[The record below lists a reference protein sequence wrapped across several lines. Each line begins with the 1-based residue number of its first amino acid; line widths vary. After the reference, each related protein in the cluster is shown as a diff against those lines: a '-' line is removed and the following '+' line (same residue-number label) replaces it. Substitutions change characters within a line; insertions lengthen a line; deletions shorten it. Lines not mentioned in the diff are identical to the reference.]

1 MEFSSCVTQLE
12 QMEKMKGKNMKKPL
26 VVVAIGQA
34 HYKRMFSQNA
44 WDALDKFA
52 SVVHHPGQEP
62 TTKEEL
68 MSLLTDADAV
78 ITSWGVAQLD
88 ADVIAAAPHLKAM
101 AHMGSS
107 VKRFVSD
114 AFWER
119 GMHLTSAGITL
130 ARDVAETT
138 LGLMI
143 VGQKRIFPLGQ
154 HVREGGWRDSPAWD
168 KWFSRELFR
177 KQVGII
183 GASNVGRHVIELLKP
198 FDAKILLYDPFVS
211 EEEAAKLGAEKLEL
225 DELLQRA
232 DVVSLHAPANAKTYQ
247 MLNAEKLAMMK
258 DDALLINTA
267 RGTLIEEPALIEE
280 LQKGRFF
287 AFLDVTDPEPPAA
300 DSPLRTL
307 DNVIVSPHIAGCI
320 ENCNR
325 MGELAVEELRRF
337 FAGEEAIYKI
347 TPDLFER
354 IS

>member
-1 MEFSSCVTQLE
+1 MT
-12 QMEKMKGKNMKKPL
+12 KPT
-26 VVVAIGQA
+26 VVIAIGQE
-34 HYKRMFSQNA
+34 HYARMFSQA
-44 WDALDKFA
+44 AFDALAEFA
-52 SVVHHPGQEP
+52 NVVHHEGQEP

-68 MSLLTDADAV
+68 IALVPETDAV
-78 ITSWGVAQLD
+78 ITSWGVATLD
-88 ADVIAAAPHLKAM
+88 ADVMAAAPKLKAM

-143 VGQKRIFPLGQ
+143 VGQKRIWPLGQ

-177 KQVGII
+177 KEVGII
-183 GASNVGRHVIELLKP
+183 GASNVGRYVIELLKP
-198 FDAKILLYDPFVS
+198 FDAKVLLYDPFVS
-211 EEEAAKLGAEKLEL
+211 EEEAKGLGVEKMEL
-225 DELLQRA
+225 DELLRRS
-232 DVVSLHAPANAKTYQ
+232 DVVSLHAPANEHTYQ
-247 MLNAEKLAMMK
+247 MLNAEGLASMK
-258 DDALLINTA
+258 DEALIVNTG
-267 RGTLIEEPALIEE
+267 RGTLIDEPALIKE

-287 AFLDVTDPEPPAA
+287 AFLDVTDPEPPAT

-307 DNVIVSPHIAGCI
+307 DNVVVTPHIAGCI

-337 FAGEEAIYKI
+337 FAEEEAVYKI
-347 TPDLFER
+347 TPELFER

>member
-1 MEFSSCVTQLE
+1 MT
-12 QMEKMKGKNMKKPL
+12 KPI
-26 VVVAIGQA
+26 VVIAIGKS
-34 HYKRMFSQNA
+34 HYPRMFSQQ
-44 WDALDKFA
+44 ALDNLAAFA
-52 SVVHHPGQEP
+52 TIVHHESDEP
-62 TTKEEL
+62 TAKEEL
-68 MSLLTDADAV
+68 MPLLVDADAV

-88 ADVIAAAPHLKAM
+88 KDVMDAAPKLKAM

-154 HVREGGWRDSPAWD
+154 HVREGGWRDAPVWD

-183 GASNVGRHVIELLKP
+183 GASNVGRYVIDLLKP
-198 FDAKILLYDPFVS
+198 FDAHVLLYDPFVS
-211 EEEAAKLGAEKLEL
+211 AEEAEKLGVEKVEL
-225 DELLQRA
+225 AELLKRS
-232 DVVSLHAPANAKTYQ
+232 DVVSLHAPANDKTYQ
-247 MLNAEKLAMMK
+247 MLDKAGLQSMK
-258 DDALLINTA
+258 DDALIVNTG
-267 RGTLIEEPALIEE
+267 RGTLIDEKALIEE

-287 AFLDVTDPEPPAA
+287 AFLDVTDPEPPTA

-307 DNVIVSPHIAGCI
+307 DNVIVTPHIAGCI

-337 FAGEEAIYKI
+337 FAGEEAVYKI
-347 TPDLFER
+347 TPELFER